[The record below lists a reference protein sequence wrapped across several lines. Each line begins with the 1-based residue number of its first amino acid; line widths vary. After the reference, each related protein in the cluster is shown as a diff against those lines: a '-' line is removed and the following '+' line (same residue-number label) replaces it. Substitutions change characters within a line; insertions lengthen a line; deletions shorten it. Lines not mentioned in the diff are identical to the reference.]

1 MNNLSL
7 PDDMY
12 YTEMYIRCSC
22 SLSDVCGMGSQTNL
36 CPYYYARAMI
46 TKADIITMNY
56 QYVLD
61 PQISNLI
68 LPYLNNSNNIII
80 FDEGHNIENV
90 VCEDHSILITASHL
104 KQSYS
109 ILTEFLFESGFH
121 D

>member
-1 MNNLSL
+1 M
-7 PDDMY
+7 
-12 YTEMYIRCSC
+12 
-22 SLSDVCGMGSQTNL
+22 CGLGSRTNI

-68 LPYLNNSNNIII
+68 LPYLNNSNNILI

-109 ILTEFLFESGFH
+109 ILTEYLL
-121 D
+121 